1 MDRQGHSRRRLLG
14 YGCLLLGG
22 ASDVLLFGQ
31 DLGSAENIQ
40 EEIRRRL
47 ELGEAVPLKTELFRF
62 YRARNFAPAWTS
74 TADIEVLLNRL
85 NRAGEEGLNA
95 DEYRVQELRSLVEA
109 RDQEDAASAAAV
121 ADMRLTLA
129 YMRYSSDLRGGRV
142 SPETLDRLWTPTQ
155 RQRDIAVELS
165 EALRTGGVDSSLRR
179 AVPAQAAYRLLK
191 EELARLRGLDGNRV
205 WPTIALGSVEAG
217 TQEQLRSLR
226 KCLTLLGDLPTDQ
239 PGAADALKAALIRF
253 QRRHGLRQTGEAD
266 PATTQALSVPL
277 EERIRT
283 IEVNMERW
291 RWLPDDL
298 GSRYI
303 LVNIAAFEARVVE
316 GGRTVLR
323 IPAIVGRPYR
333 RTPVFSG
340 LMTYLVFSPYWN
352 VPNNIAVRDKLP
364 LIRESPDYLVSQ
376 GFRVFPKTD
385 SDLVE
390 LDPASIDWGA
400 VTANDFPYRLRQDPG
415 PLNALGGVKFM
426 FPNRY
431 NVYLHDT
438 PQRELFEESVRTFSS
453 GCIRLERPFD
463 LAQYLLRGL
472 SEWTDEK
479 LRAAMNAD
487 RETTV
492 VLPEPLLIHLVYL
505 TAWVGEDGEL
515 NFRDDI
521 YGRDALLSEALDQRG
536 AAAIGA
542 QPPP

>member
-1 MDRQGHSRRRLLG
+1 MDRQRHARLRLLR
-14 YGCLLLGG
+14 YGCLLFG
-22 ASDVLLFGQ
+22 AAWAVLVFGQ
-31 DLGSAENIQ
+31 APASTEYLQ
-40 EEIRRRL
+40 EEIRRQL
-47 ELGEAVPLKTELFRF
+47 EVAGAVKLKTELFRF
-62 YRARNFAPAWTS
+62 YGSRNFAPAWTS
-74 TADIEVLLNRL
+74 HADIEALLNRL
-85 NRAGEEGLNA
+85 YRAGEEGLNA
-95 DEYRVQELRSLVEA
+95 DEYRVGELQSPVHA
-109 RDQEDAASAAAV
+109 RDPEDAAG
-121 ADMRLTLA
+121 ADIRLTLA

-142 SPETLDRLWTPTQ
+142 SPETLDHLWTPTQ
-155 RQRDIAVELS
+155 RQRDLAVELS
-165 EALRTGGVDSSLRR
+165 EALRTGGVDSSLGR

-191 EELARLRGLDGNRV
+191 EALARLR
-205 WPTIALGSVEAG
+205 TLGDNDRGWTAITPVSIEAA
-217 TQEQLRSLR
+217 TSEPLQSLR
-226 KCLTLLGDLPTDQ
+226 ERLMVVGDLSRDQ
-239 PGAADALKAALIRF
+239 PATPDEFRTVLIRF
-253 QRRHGLRQTGEAD
+253 QRRHGLAQSGEAD
-266 PATTQALSVPL
+266 QATVQALSVSI

-303 LVNIAAFEARVVE
+303 LVNIAAFEAQIVE
-316 GGRTVLR
+316 SGRSVLR

-352 VPNNIAVRDKLP
+352 VPNNIAVRDKWP
-364 LIRESPDYLVSQ
+364 LIQENPDYLARQ

-385 SDLVE
+385 SDLAE
-390 LDPASIDWGA
+390 IDPSTIDWSA
-400 VTANDFPYRLRQDPG
+400 VTASDFPYRLRQDPG

-438 PQRELFEESVRTFSS
+438 PQRELFGESVRTFSS

-479 LRAAMNAD
+479 IRGAMNAD
-487 RETTV
+487 SETTV
-492 VLPEPLLIHLVYL
+492 VLPEPLPVHLVYL

-515 NFRDDI
+515 HFRNDV
-521 YGRDALLSEALDQRG
+521 YGRDALLSDALLRSV
-536 AAAIGA
+536 APLAS
-542 QPPP
+542 PSSL